1 MSSSDEGVLESE
13 LPEADVPKLEVSGV
27 DVPESELAE
36 DELSP
41 AADKTLEALTK
52 NAEQAS
58 RNVLKA
64 ELQVQA
70 RHNRVQDLEEMIVEA
85 RLNRDTMVDA
95 RDSLATWLDERRR
108 SLSIQLISHVDSE
121 LQRIKVDEE
130 RIRGFGLDQEGD
142 FAGAAR
148 RLRKAF
154 VRRMWVAFIFAI
166 VVVLIVLIVALLL
179 RQVGIVM
186 PVVELS
192 AWRYVVLFAVVFM
205 LGTVGSLSSYFRG
218 FNRMKNQLDVALAWG
233 RNALASI
240 DRIRADQARLGE
252 LRPQLAE
259 RLDFYGGVL
268 QNPWLVP
275 ASRDQGESLRPLADG
290 LPANLRIAEVTD
302 SGEETWNRLLQT
314 FTADHFTIGIRRE
327 AANRLLAEAAKKH
340 GLDVKRIDFE
350 FLDRDNMQK
359 DLRAVLMDYAC
370 SPEVLERIGRERV
383 GQIAEAI
390 QKGLSPLNDHRPE
403 VSVTNADDLD
413 GLRLGQDLLADWRQ
427 AQHSWDEFISEIL
440 EHPSAMSMLVFSDEG
455 EAAGEHHNFR
465 SIASGPLRVR
475 SLSSPHVIWAE
486 IQSEEITGTE
496 VVTRIDIT
504 DPIDV
509 SKVALFCTATDIDV
523 TPVQVRKIRG
533 ALTQ

>member
-1 MSSSDEGVLESE
+1 MSSSDE
-13 LPEADVPKLEVSGV
+13 A
-27 DVPESELAE
+27 VPESDVAE
-36 DELSP
+36 FDLPEPEVPETELSP
-41 AADKTLEALTK
+41 ATDKAIEDLSTK
-52 NAEQAS
+52 AQRAS
-58 RNVLKA
+58 RNVLEA
-64 ELQVQA
+64 ELQVKA
-70 RHNRVQDLEEMIVEA
+70 RHNRYQDLADMIVEA

-130 RIRGFGLDQEGD
+130 RIRGFGVDQEGD

-148 RLRKAF
+148 RLRRAF

-166 VVVLIVLIVALLL
+166 VFALIVLIVALLL
-179 RQVGIVM
+179 RQVGVVM

-192 AWRYVVLFAVVFM
+192 AWRYVVLFAFVFM

-218 FNRMKNQLDVALAWG
+218 FNRMKNQLDGALAWG
-233 RNALASI
+233 RQALASI

-268 QNPWLVP
+268 QSPWLVP
-275 ASRDQGESLRPLADG
+275 ESKDDAGDIRPLADG
-290 LPANLRIAEVTD
+290 LPTNLRIAEVTD
-302 SGEETWNRLLQT
+302 RGEETWNRLLQT
-314 FTADHFTIGIRRE
+314 FTADHFTIGLRRE
-327 AANRLLAEAAKKH
+327 AANRLLAEAARKH
-340 GLDVKRIDFE
+340 GLDVDRIDFE

-370 SPEVLERIGRERV
+370 SPAVLERVGRERV

-403 VSVTNADDLD
+403 VSVTNVDDLD

-427 AQHSWDEFISEIL
+427 SQHSWDEFISEIL
-440 EHPSAMSMLVFSDEG
+440 EHPSAMSMLAFSDEG
-455 EAAGEHHNFR
+455 EAAGEHHNFK

-475 SLSSPHVIWAE
+475 LLSSQHVTWAE

-509 SKVALFCTATDIDV
+509 SKVALFSSTTEWYGS
-523 TPVQVRKIRG
+523 PVSDSSDNDS
-533 ALTQ
+533 L